1 MATSPSPGFASS
13 ACPNCGSSS
22 TVRIFRRDTT
32 REWYLARC
40 NACKQHY
47 TDPQPTL
54 DDIVS
59 FYGDGYHE
67 ELLTVEHT
75 RAAFGP
81 KFESYINWIAPHL
94 RPGGRTLDIGCSTGL
109 FPCLL
114 KERGFAAEGL
124 ELNSTT
130 AKFARDQ
137 FGIPV
142 TSQPFETAEYTPA
155 SFSLVSMTD
164 VLEHSLS
171 PIATLERV
179 HGILEDGGHALI
191 TFPDI
196 SSVESHYFHTR
207 RAPDRPRLAVA
218 ELPCSSAHMGVHASH
233 GRGALSPYGISSC
246 GVPTQP
252 CGSGGEARSAAQ
264 HALPAFAN
272 AHSAAAVATAG
283 NTTGV
288 SDPKAV
294 TGTSERP
301 RQVPRP
307 FRLCS

>member
-1 MATSPSPGFASS
+1 MYAAQSSGSTGFASS

-40 NACKQHY
+40 NACKQHF

-54 DDIVS
+54 EDIVS

-67 ELLTVEHT
+67 ELLTVEMT

-81 KFESYINWIAPHL
+81 KFGSYANWITQHL
-94 RPGGRTLDIGCSTGL
+94 RTGGRTLDIGCSTGL

-130 AKFARDQ
+130 AKFAREQ
-137 FGIPV
+137 FKIPV
-142 TSQPFETAEYTPA
+142 TSQPFETAEYSPA

-171 PIATLERV
+171 PIKTLERV
-179 HGILEDGGHALI
+179 HAILESGGHALI

-196 SSVESHYFHTR
+196 SSVESQYFHSVARLTGRDWLWQNCHVPLHTWEFTR
-207 RAPDRPRLAVA
+207 PTAEALFHRTGFRVAAFRRSHVVLDEKRGTLLSVLYLPSRMLSVPPLSRL
-218 ELPCSSAHMGVHASH
+218 LG
-233 GRGALSPYGISSC
+233 
-246 GVPTQP
+246 TQL
-252 CGSGGEARSAAQ
+252 EFLIQ
-264 HALPAFAN
+264 
-272 AHSAAAVATAG
+272 
-283 NTTGV
+283 
-288 SDPKAV
+288 K
-294 TGTSERP
+294 
-301 RQVPRP
+301 Q
-307 FRLCS
+307 

>member
-1 MATSPSPGFASS
+1 MLAAQSSDSTSSIGFASS
-13 ACPNCGSSS
+13 ACPNCGSNA
-22 TVRIFRRDTT
+22 TVRIFRRETT

-40 NACKQHY
+40 NSCKQHY

-81 KFESYINWIAPHL
+81 KFESYIDWIAPHL
-94 RPGGRTLDIGCSTGL
+94 RAGGRTLDIGCSTGL
-109 FPCLL
+109 FPSLL
-114 KERGFAAEGL
+114 KQRGFAAEGL

-130 AKFARDQ
+130 AKFAREQ

-142 TSQPFETAEYTPA
+142 TSQPFETSEYAPA

-196 SSVESHYFHTR
+196 SSVESHYFHGVARLTGRDWLWQNCHVPLHTWEFTR
-207 RAPDRPRLAVA
+207 PTAEALFQRTGFHVA
-218 ELPCSSAHMGVHASH
+218 AFRRSH
-233 GRGALSPYGISSC
+233 VVLEEKRGRALSLLYLPSQLLTLPPLSRMLG
-246 GVPTQP
+246 TQL
-252 CGSGGEARSAAQ
+252 EFLIQ
-264 HALPAFAN
+264 KH
-272 AHSAAAVATAG
+272 
-283 NTTGV
+283 
-288 SDPKAV
+288 
-294 TGTSERP
+294 
-301 RQVPRP
+301 
-307 FRLCS
+307 

>member
-1 MATSPSPGFASS
+1 MATSSPGFASS

-22 TVRIFRRDTT
+22 TVRIFRPDTT

-81 KFESYINWIAPHL
+81 KFESYVNWIAPHL

-109 FPCLL
+109 LPCLL

-130 AKFARDQ
+130 AEFARSQ

-142 TSQPFETAEYTPA
+142 TSQPFETADYTPA

-196 SSVESHYFHTR
+196 SSVESHYFHSVARLTGRDWLWQNCHVPLHTWEFTR
-207 RAPDRPRLAVA
+207 PTAEALFHRTGFRVA
-218 ELPCSSAHMGVHASH
+218 AFRRSH
-233 GRGALSPYGISSC
+233 VVLEEKRGALLSMLYLPSRVLS
-246 GVPTQP
+246 VPPLSRLMGTQL
-252 CGSGGEARSAAQ
+252 EFLIQ
-264 HALPAFAN
+264 
-272 AHSAAAVATAG
+272 
-283 NTTGV
+283 
-288 SDPKAV
+288 
-294 TGTSERP
+294 
-301 RQVPRP
+301 RQ
-307 FRLCS
+307 

>member
-1 MATSPSPGFASS
+1 MFAGQSSGSTGFASS

-32 REWYLARC
+32 REWFLARC
-40 NACKQHY
+40 NACKQHF

-54 DDIVS
+54 DDIVG

-67 ELLTVEHT
+67 ELLTAEHT

-94 RPGGRTLDIGCSTGL
+94 RAGGRTLDIGCSTGL

-130 AKFARDQ
+130 AKFAREQ

-142 TSQPFETAEYTPA
+142 TSQPFETAEYAPA

-171 PIATLERV
+171 PIKTLERV

-196 SSVESHYFHTR
+196 NSVESHYFHSVARITGRDWLWQNCHVPLHTWEFTR
-207 RAPDRPRLAVA
+207 PTAEALFRRTGFRVAAFRRSHVVLEEKRGTLLSMLYLPSRMLNMPPLSRL
-218 ELPCSSAHMGVHASH
+218 LG
-233 GRGALSPYGISSC
+233 
-246 GVPTQP
+246 TQL
-252 CGSGGEARSAAQ
+252 EFLIQ
-264 HALPAFAN
+264 KH
-272 AHSAAAVATAG
+272 
-283 NTTGV
+283 
-288 SDPKAV
+288 
-294 TGTSERP
+294 
-301 RQVPRP
+301 
-307 FRLCS
+307 

>member
-1 MATSPSPGFASS
+1 MSAGLSPGSTGFAAS

-22 TVRIFRRDTT
+22 TVRVFRRDTT
-32 REWYLARC
+32 RDWYLARC
-40 NACKQHY
+40 NSCKQHY
-47 TDPQPTL
+47 TDPHPTL

-81 KFESYINWIAPHL
+81 KFESYINWIAPKL
-94 RPGGRTLDIGCSTGL
+94 RAGGRTLDIGCSTGL
-109 FPCLL
+109 FPALL

-130 AKFARDQ
+130 AKFAREQ

-142 TSQPFETAEYTPA
+142 TSQPFETAEYSPS

-179 HGILEDGGHALI
+179 NSILEPGGHALI

-196 SSVESHYFHTR
+196 GSVESQYFHTMAR
-207 RAPDRPRLAVA
+207 LTGRDWLWGNCHVPLHTWEFTRPTAEALFRKTGFRLA
-218 ELPCSSAHMGVHASH
+218 MFRRSH
-233 GRGALSPYGISSC
+233 VVLEEKRGALLGMLYLPSRMLSMPPLSRLFG
-246 GVPTQP
+246 TQL
-252 CGSGGEARSAAQ
+252 EFLIQ
-264 HALPAFAN
+264 KN
-272 AHSAAAVATAG
+272 
-283 NTTGV
+283 
-288 SDPKAV
+288 
-294 TGTSERP
+294 
-301 RQVPRP
+301 
-307 FRLCS
+307 

>member
-1 MATSPSPGFASS
+1 MSAGLSPGSTGFAAS

-22 TVRIFRRDTT
+22 TVRVFRRDTT
-32 REWYLARC
+32 RDWYLARC
-40 NACKQHY
+40 NSCKQHY
-47 TDPQPTL
+47 TDPHPTL

-81 KFESYINWIAPHL
+81 KFESYINWIAPKL
-94 RPGGRTLDIGCSTGL
+94 RAGGRTLDIGCSTGL
-109 FPCLL
+109 FPALL

-130 AKFARDQ
+130 AKFAREQ
-137 FGIPV
+137 FGILV
-142 TSQPFETAEYTPA
+142 TSQPFETAEYSPS

-179 HGILEDGGHALI
+179 NSILEPGGHALI

-196 SSVESHYFHTR
+196 GSVESQYFHTMAR
-207 RAPDRPRLAVA
+207 LTGRDWLWGNCHVPLHTWEFTRPTAEALFRKTGFRLA
-218 ELPCSSAHMGVHASH
+218 MFRRSH
-233 GRGALSPYGISSC
+233 VVLEEKRGALLGMLYLPSRMLSMPPLSRLFG
-246 GVPTQP
+246 TQL
-252 CGSGGEARSAAQ
+252 EFLIQ
-264 HALPAFAN
+264 KN
-272 AHSAAAVATAG
+272 
-283 NTTGV
+283 
-288 SDPKAV
+288 
-294 TGTSERP
+294 
-301 RQVPRP
+301 
-307 FRLCS
+307 

>member
-1 MATSPSPGFASS
+1 MVTGASGSASS
-13 ACPNCGSSS
+13 TCPNCGSSS
-22 TVRIFRRDTT
+22 TERIFRRDTT

-54 DDIVS
+54 EDIVG

-67 ELLTVEHT
+67 ELLTVEDT
-75 RAAFGP
+75 RTAFGP

-124 ELNSTT
+124 ELNTNT
-130 AKFARDQ
+130 AKFAREQ

-171 PIATLERV
+171 PIVTLERV
-179 HGILEDGGHALI
+179 HDILENGGHALI
-191 TFPDI
+191 TFPDLW
-196 SSVESHYFHTR
+196 SVESRYFHAMARLTGRYWLWGGCHVPLHTWEFTR
-207 RAPDRPRLAVA
+207 PTAEALFRRTGFRVA
-218 ELPCSSAHMGVHASH
+218 AFRRSH
-233 GRGALSPYGISSC
+233 VVLKEKRGALLSLLYLPS
-246 GVPTQP
+246 
-252 CGSGGEARSAAQ
+252 
-264 HALPAFAN
+264 HAL
-272 AHSAAAVATAG
+272 S
-283 NTTGV
+283 V
-288 SDPKAV
+288 SPLSRMF
-294 TGTSERP
+294 GTQLEFLI
-301 RQVPRP
+301 QKQ
-307 FRLCS
+307 

>member
-1 MATSPSPGFASS
+1 MR
-13 ACPNCGSSS
+13 
-22 TVRIFRRDTT
+22 VFRRETN

-40 NACKQHY
+40 SACKQHF

-67 ELLTVEHT
+67 ELLTVELT

-94 RPGGRTLDIGCSTGL
+94 RPGGRTLDVGCSTGL

-124 ELNSTT
+124 ELNSVT
-130 AKFARDQ
+130 AAFGRKE
-137 FGIPV
+137 FGIPI
-142 TSQPFETAEYTPA
+142 TNQPFETANYA
-155 SFSLVSMTD
+155 ASSFSLVSMTD

-179 HGILEDGGHALI
+179 HSILESGGHALI

-196 SSVESHYFHTR
+196 SSVESQYFHACARMTGREWLWQNCHVPLHTWEFTR
-207 RAPDRPRLAVA
+207 PTAEALFRRTGFRVSAFRRSHVVLEEKRERLLALLYLPSRLLTLRPLSRL
-218 ELPCSSAHMGVHASH
+218 MG
-233 GRGALSPYGISSC
+233 
-246 GVPTQP
+246 TQL
-252 CGSGGEARSAAQ
+252 EFLIQ
-264 HALPAFAN
+264 
-272 AHSAAAVATAG
+272 
-283 NTTGV
+283 
-288 SDPKAV
+288 K
-294 TGTSERP
+294 
-301 RQVPRP
+301 Q
-307 FRLCS
+307 

>member
-1 MATSPSPGFASS
+1 MATSSPGFASS

-22 TVRIFRRDTT
+22 TVRIFRPDTT

-81 KFESYINWIAPHL
+81 KFESYVNWIAPHL

-109 FPCLL
+109 LPCLL

-130 AKFARDQ
+130 AEFARSQ

-142 TSQPFETAEYTPA
+142 TSQPFETADYTPA

-196 SSVESHYFHTR
+196 SSVESHYFHSVARLTGRDWLWQNCHVPLHTWEFTR
-207 RAPDRPRLAVA
+207 PTA
-218 ELPCSSAHMGVHASH
+218 EALFHRTGFRVTAFRRSH
-233 GRGALSPYGISSC
+233 VVLEEKRGALLSMLYLPSRVLS
-246 GVPTQP
+246 VPPLSRLMGTQL
-252 CGSGGEARSAAQ
+252 EFLIQ
-264 HALPAFAN
+264 
-272 AHSAAAVATAG
+272 
-283 NTTGV
+283 
-288 SDPKAV
+288 
-294 TGTSERP
+294 
-301 RQVPRP
+301 RQ
-307 FRLCS
+307 

>member
-1 MATSPSPGFASS
+1 MVTSASSGSASS

-22 TVRIFRRDTT
+22 TVRLFSRTTT

-40 NACKQHY
+40 NGCKQHF
-47 TDPQPTL
+47 TDPHPTL
-54 DDIVS
+54 DDIVG
-59 FYGDGYHE
+59 FYTSDGYHE

-81 KFESYINWIAPHL
+81 KFESYINWIAPQL

-109 FPCLL
+109 FPYLL

-179 HGILEDGGHALI
+179 HTILETGGHALI

-196 SSVESHYFHTR
+196 SSVESHYFHTLARLTGRKWLWRNCHIPLHTWEFTRPTAEALFR
-207 RAPDRPRLAVA
+207 RTGFRVAAFRRSQVVLEEERGRL
-218 ELPCSSAHMGVHASH
+218 
-233 GRGALSPYGISSC
+233 LSLLY
-246 GVPTQP
+246 
-252 CGSGGEARSAAQ
+252 
-264 HALPAFAN
+264 LPAQLL
-272 AHSAAAVATAG
+272 SLPPL
-283 NTTGV
+283 
-288 SDPKAV
+288 SRLL
-294 TGTSERP
+294 GTQMEFLI
-301 RQVPRP
+301 QKQ
-307 FRLCS
+307 

>member
-1 MATSPSPGFASS
+1 MFAGDSSISTSFSSS

-40 NACKQHY
+40 NNCEQHF

-67 ELLTVEHT
+67 ELLTVEMT

-81 KFESYINWIAPHL
+81 KFESYLNWIAPHL

-109 FPCLL
+109 LPCLL

-124 ELNSTT
+124 ELNNAT
-130 AKFARDQ
+130 AKFAREQ

-142 TSQPFETAEYTPA
+142 TSQPFEMADYAPA
-155 SFSLVSMTD
+155 SFTLVSMTD

-171 PIATLERV
+171 PIKTLERV
-179 HGILEDGGHALI
+179 NSILENGGHALI

-196 SSVESHYFHTR
+196 RSIESHYFHGVARMTR
-207 RAPDRPRLAVA
+207 RDWLWQNCHVPLHTWEFTRPTAEALFRRTGFRVA
-218 ELPCSSAHMGVHASH
+218 AFRRSH
-233 GRGALSPYGISSC
+233 LVLDEKRGALLSMLYLPSRILS
-246 GVPTQP
+246 VPPLSRLLGTQL
-252 CGSGGEARSAAQ
+252 EFLIQKR
-264 HALPAFAN
+264 
-272 AHSAAAVATAG
+272 
-283 NTTGV
+283 
-288 SDPKAV
+288 
-294 TGTSERP
+294 
-301 RQVPRP
+301 
-307 FRLCS
+307 

>member
-1 MATSPSPGFASS
+1 MSAGQSPGSTGFASS

-32 REWYLARC
+32 RDWYRARC
-40 NACKQHY
+40 NSCKQHY
-47 TDPQPTL
+47 TDPHPTL
-54 DDIVS
+54 EDIVS

-75 RAAFGP
+75 RTAFGP
-81 KFESYINWIAPHL
+81 KFESYINWIAPKL
-94 RPGGRTLDIGCSTGL
+94 RAGGRTLDIGCSTGL
-109 FPCLL
+109 FPALL

-130 AKFARDQ
+130 AKFAREQ

-142 TSQPFETAEYTPA
+142 TSQPFETAEYTPS

-179 HGILEDGGHALI
+179 NSILEPGGHALI

-196 SSVESHYFHTR
+196 GSVESQYFHTMAR
-207 RAPDRPRLAVA
+207 LTGRDWLWGNCHVPLHTWEFTRPTAEALFRKTGFRLA
-218 ELPCSSAHMGVHASH
+218 MFRRSH
-233 GRGALSPYGISSC
+233 VVLEEKRGALLGMLYLPSRMLSMAPLSRMFG
-246 GVPTQP
+246 TQL
-252 CGSGGEARSAAQ
+252 EFLIQ
-264 HALPAFAN
+264 KH
-272 AHSAAAVATAG
+272 
-283 NTTGV
+283 
-288 SDPKAV
+288 
-294 TGTSERP
+294 
-301 RQVPRP
+301 
-307 FRLCS
+307 

>member
-1 MATSPSPGFASS
+1 MYAGQSSSSTGFASS
-13 ACPNCGSSS
+13 PCPNCGSSS

-40 NACKQHY
+40 NDCKQHY

-67 ELLTVEHT
+67 ELLTVELT

-94 RPGGRTLDIGCSTGL
+94 RAGGRTLDIGCSTGL
-109 FPCLL
+109 FPSLL
-114 KERGFAAEGL
+114 KERGFSAEGL

-130 AKFARDQ
+130 AKFAREQ

-171 PIATLERV
+171 PIITLERV
-179 HGILEDGGHALI
+179 HGILENGGHALI

-196 SSVESHYFHTR
+196 SSVESQYFHTVARLTHRDWLWQNCHIPLHTWEFTRPTAEALFR
-207 RAPDRPRLAVA
+207 RTGFRVAAFRRSHVVLEEKRSGLLSMLYLPSRVLTLPPLSRL
-218 ELPCSSAHMGVHASH
+218 MG
-233 GRGALSPYGISSC
+233 
-246 GVPTQP
+246 TQL
-252 CGSGGEARSAAQ
+252 EFLIQ
-264 HALPAFAN
+264 
-272 AHSAAAVATAG
+272 
-283 NTTGV
+283 
-288 SDPKAV
+288 K
-294 TGTSERP
+294 
-301 RQVPRP
+301 Q
-307 FRLCS
+307 